1 MPTEVCRGK
10 MRELNLSEG
19 ERCNQLISSCLIT
32 EGGDNLLL
40 NFQPPVSSV
49 ELLSTYFLIWCPRSS
64 EHSLI
69 MQEDAAQTPQH
80 VSATRSQTVKCD
92 FIKKK
97 KKRKKGGEKSK
108 PSIVYITRVAQCSR
122 ACMTLPAALLKHQLL
137 NARICVRHFF
147 LSNWNNPPKP
157 EIQLNLAESGM
168 QKTATLQAVI
178 AIIIAGMVLILI
190 LN

>member
-69 MQEDAAQTPQH
+69 MQEDAAQTP
-80 VSATRSQTVKCD
+80 TRSQTVKCD
-92 FIKKK
+92 FIKKR
-97 KKRKKGGEKSK
+97 KKRGKKSK
-108 PSIVYITRVAQCSR
+108 PPIVYITRVAQVQP
-122 ACMTLPAALLKHQLL
+122 CMHDSPSSITEASTAKCQ
-137 NARICVRHFF
+137 NMCQTF
-147 LSNWNNPPKP
+147 LF
-157 EIQLNLAESGM
+157 I
-168 QKTATLQAVI
+168 
-178 AIIIAGMVLILI
+178 
-190 LN
+190 

>member
-92 FIKKK
+92 FIKKI
-97 KKRKKGGEKSK
+97 KKGGEKSK
-108 PSIVYITRVAQCSR
+108 PPIVYITRVAQVQPWMHDSPSSITEASTAKCQNM
-122 ACMTLPAALLKHQLL
+122 CQT
-137 NARICVRHFF
+137 F
-147 LSNWNNPPKP
+147 LF
-157 EIQLNLAESGM
+157 I
-168 QKTATLQAVI
+168 
-178 AIIIAGMVLILI
+178 
-190 LN
+190 

>member
-1 MPTEVCRGK
+1 MPTEVCCGK

-97 KKRKKGGEKSK
+97 KKKKKRGGKKQTSHNLHHKGGLVQPCMHDS
-108 PSIVYITRVAQCSR
+108 PSSITEASTAKCQNMCS
-122 ACMTLPAALLKHQLL
+122 T
-137 NARICVRHFF
+137 F
-147 LSNWNNPPKP
+147 LF
-157 EIQLNLAESGM
+157 I
-168 QKTATLQAVI
+168 
-178 AIIIAGMVLILI
+178 
-190 LN
+190 

>member
-92 FIKKK
+92 FIKK
-97 KKRKKGGEKSK
+97 RKKGGGEKANLPQFTSQGWL
-108 PSIVYITRVAQCSR
+108 RCSR
-122 ACMTLPAALLKHQLL
+122 ACMTLPAALLKHQLP

-157 EIQLNLAESGM
+157 EIQLNLAESGI
-168 QKTATLQAVI
+168 QKTATLQQS
-178 AIIIAGMVLILI
+178 LQSLQ
-190 LN
+190 LKLY